1 MGGGKALTVSR
12 GWRLRLR
19 SVLESVCCS
28 LCTRPPVGGYI
39 GTDHIDTTVARN
51 SNDAVERTQINAHNR
66 HVYTGSR
73 GIVYWE

>member
-1 MGGGKALTVSR
+1 MLFTKPAVR
-12 GWRLRLR
+12 
-19 SVLESVCCS
+19 
-28 LCTRPPVGGYI
+28 GYI

-73 GIVYWE
+73 GIVYWGRGVSNGVEKKSFV